1 MNDTQII
8 KDRLDIVQVI
18 QEYVPLKKTGAN
30 YKACCPF
37 HGEKSPSFMV
47 HKERQIWHCFGCN
60 KGGDVFSFLQEIENI
75 EFPEALKILA
85 DKAGVTLQNSRSEV
99 NKGEKNRLID
109 INTWA
114 ARFYHQ
120 VLKLP
125 ATQDARNYL
134 KNRGL
139 KTETIVQWKIGFV
152 PDKWDLLTR
161 FLVKK
166 GFSHTDIVA
175 AGLAIKKED
184 ESTGRIGIYDR
195 FRGRIM
201 FPITNENSYIVGFT
215 GRVLKETEHSGGKYI
230 NTPESPIFNKSRLLY
245 GLDKAKASI
254 KKQGCVILVEGQ
266 MDVIACHEIGITHTV
281 ASSGTALTIEQ
292 LRLLKRYTSTLL
304 IAYDADQA
312 GQNASKR
319 GIDLALSEGLVVKI
333 IDLSTTGYKDAD
345 ECIRK
350 NLPRWHEA
358 VKQAQDVMSWY
369 FAHAFTSFNVD
380 DNEGKKKIVENIAP
394 EISRLP
400 SPIDRDYWLKLLAS
414 KLHLE
419 VEILKEE
426 VKNIARKQ
434 PINRSISPSNTVTP
448 TAMSRESSIARALWS
463 IFIKFP
469 GLFGKQLE
477 FLSPGLFS
485 HDPEMLDL
493 YETFKKSYTTSQTT
507 DFIELILRD
516 NPLAQVLLLQ
526 AAKDYPDWTSEQIAF
541 EVSSLIKELQR
552 LTIKKQRTELL
563 DALALAEK
571 KGDSS
576 LIEKLLHDLQSL
588 S

>member
-8 KDRLDIVQVI
+8 KDRLDIVQLI

-60 KGGDVFSFLQEIENI
+60 KGGDIFSFVQEIEHV

-85 DKAGVTLQNSRSEV
+85 DKAGVTLQNSRNQV
-99 NKGEKNRLID
+99 DKGEKNRLID

-125 ATQDARNYL
+125 TTQDARTYL
-134 KNRGL
+134 KERGL
-139 KTETIVQWKIGFV
+139 KPETIVQWKIGFV

-161 FLVKK
+161 FLSKK
-166 GFSHTDIVA
+166 GFAHADMIA

-184 ESTGRIGIYDR
+184 TAAGRTGIYDR

-201 FPITNENSYIVGFT
+201 FPIANENGYIVGFT

-245 GLDKAKASI
+245 GLDKAKTSI

-266 MDVIACHEIGITHTV
+266 MDVIACHEIGMTHTV
-281 ASSGTALTIEQ
+281 ASSGTALTLEQ
-292 LRLLKRYTSTLL
+292 LRLLKRYTTTLL

-319 GIDLALSEGLVVKI
+319 GIDLALGEGFVVKI

-345 ECIRK
+345 ECIRR
-350 NLPRWHEA
+350 NLGRWQEA
-358 VKQAQDVMSWY
+358 VQQAQDVMSWY
-369 FAHAFTSFNVD
+369 FAHAWENFNPQ
-380 DNEGKKKIVENIAP
+380 DNEGKKKIVESLAP
-394 EISRLP
+394 EINRLP

-414 KLHLE
+414 QLHLE

-426 VKNIARKQ
+426 MKNLARKQ
-434 PINRSISPSNTVTP
+434 PIGRST
-448 TAMSRESSIARALWS
+448 TAPAAQEVVVSRETALARSLWA

-469 GLFGKQLE
+469 ELFKKQSQLLNRNMFAFDIGLVE
-477 FLSPGLFS
+477 
-485 HDPEMLDL
+485 L
-493 YETFKKSYTTSQTT
+493 YESFQTSYTTSQTA

-516 NPLAQVLLLQ
+516 NPLAQILLLQ
-526 AAKDYPDWTSEQIAF
+526 AAKDYPDWTSEQIGF

-552 LTIKKQRTELL
+552 LTVKKQRTELL
-563 DALALAEK
+563 DALSLAEK
-571 KGDSS
+571 KKDAV
-576 LIEKLLHDLQSL
+576 LVEKLLHELQSL